1 MEFFSKVPEFFKSME
16 KGKLIRLIV
25 LSALII
31 VLAIVAATLLNQ
43 KSYSVLYS
51 GMDTDEAGEVL
62 QMLNDMG
69 IDAKTR
75 GDDTILVEDSQA
87 DTVRMQLAAQGFPN
101 SGQNFDIF
109 QNASGLGTTDM
120 EKEVYY
126 QFQIQEN
133 LSRTIEKMDKVEE
146 AVININPSQE
156 SAFVLSD
163 NESSATAAVM
173 LRIKNGQRIDTS
185 EVKAIAELV
194 SKSVSGLSVEDVRI
208 VDTQMNLYTLE
219 DEDDFTNVNSQLD
232 LQLSVQEKLKNQII
246 NLLNPV
252 FGDGKVIAEVNVIL
266 DFDNKVTESVVF
278 TPPVDS
284 AGNNGLVISMK
295 ELSET
300 INNYDGETTDVTG
313 INSNGS
319 APTYTTDDGT
329 ESDAVYEKITREAN
343 MEINETK
350 TLIENAKGT
359 IKELSV
365 SVVLDSSNSTV
376 DYTENVKMLVANA
389 IGVSEDSITVDMLPF
404 RKMETNEVEAALSN
418 QRDILESM
426 QKTEITK
433 YIIIGFVG
441 ILILIILSAIIKS
454 LTGQGV
460 EYDDYEEFEEYEN
473 YEGFDAVAGD
483 DGVRTVNA
491 DGTVSNQVPGEEDVE
506 IQFEKKNTT
515 LDQLGKYI
523 DRSPEAVAQLLKKW
537 LYEDY

>member
-16 KGKLIRLIV
+16 RGKLIRLII

-51 GMDTDEAGEVL
+51 GMDTDDAGEVL
-62 QMLNDMG
+62 QMLEDMG

-75 GDDTILVEDSQA
+75 GDDTILVESSQA
-87 DTVRMQLAAQGFPN
+87 DTLRMQLAAQGYPN

-133 LSRTIEKMDKVEE
+133 LRRTIEKMDKVDE
-146 AVININPSQE
+146 AVVNINPSQE

-173 LRIKNGQRIDTS
+173 LRLKNGQKINST

-194 SKSVSGLSVEDVRI
+194 SKSVSGLAIEDVRI

-232 LQLSVQEKLKNQII
+232 LQISVQDRLKEQII

-252 FGDGKVIAEVNVIL
+252 FGEGKVIAEVNVIL

-278 TPPVDS
+278 TPPVEGE
-284 AGNNGLVISMK
+284 GNNGIVISMK

-300 INNYDGETTDVTG
+300 INNYEGTDADVPGTDTNGAGSTYNVDDET
-313 INSNGS
+313 
-319 APTYTTDDGT
+319 A
-329 ESDAVYEKITREAN
+329 SDAVYEKITREAN

-389 IGVSEDSITVDMLPF
+389 IGVSEDNITVDMLPF
-404 RKMETNEVEAALSN
+404 RQMESNEAEAALAN
-418 QRDILESM
+418 QKEIVESV
-426 QKTEITK
+426 QRTEIIK

-441 ILILIILSAIIKS
+441 ILILILLSAIIKS
-454 LTGQGV
+454 LTGQAV
-460 EYDDYEEFEEYEN
+460 EYEDYEELDEYEEYG
-473 YEGFDAVAGD
+473 GFDAVAGD

-491 DGTVSNQVPGEEDVE
+491 DGTISERQPTEEEID

-523 DRSPEAVAQLLKKW
+523 DRSPESVAQLLKKW